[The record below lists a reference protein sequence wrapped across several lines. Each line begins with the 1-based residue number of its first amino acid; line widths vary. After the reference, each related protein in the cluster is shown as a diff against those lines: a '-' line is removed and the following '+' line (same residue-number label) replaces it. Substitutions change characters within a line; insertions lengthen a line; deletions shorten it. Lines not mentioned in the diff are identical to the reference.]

1 MREYMEQQAV
11 LTRPTQP
18 EEQKSTNSDKFRWMR
33 HFFTEDVSP
42 DNRPLIELQRR
53 ATWIGIACVLQAFDQ
68 IDSGWY
74 LQFLPFLQPIVH
86 IYPVFLILG
95 SFFAMWQAL
104 RPAKRKKLALRLHG
118 HPQRWQRIALI
129 CILLAS
135 IGGAVEFA
143 RAAVL
148 SFMPPEYSND
158 GTSLDA
164 NAAALLLQG
173 RNPYTD
179 SDIVHLVRE
188 MSKVS
193 TPLYSCSLQL

>member
-1 MREYMEQQAV
+1 MEQQAV

-18 EEQKSTNSDKFRWMR
+18 EEQKNISSDKFRWMR

-42 DNRPLIELQRR
+42 DNHPLIELQRR
-53 ATWIGIACVLQAFDQ
+53 ATWIGIACVLQAIDQ
-68 IDSGWY
+68 IDPAWY

-104 RPAKRKKLALRLHG
+104 RPTKQKKQALRLHRRQ
-118 HPQRWQRIALI
+118 QRWQRFALI
-129 CILLAS
+129 CILLTTL
-135 IGGAVEFA
+135 GGAFEFGSA
-143 RAAVL
+143 VVL
-148 SFMPPEYSND
+148 SFMPPQYSND

-179 SDIVHLVRE
+179 SD
-188 MSKVS
+188 MSYL
-193 TPLYSCSLQL
+193 PFAG